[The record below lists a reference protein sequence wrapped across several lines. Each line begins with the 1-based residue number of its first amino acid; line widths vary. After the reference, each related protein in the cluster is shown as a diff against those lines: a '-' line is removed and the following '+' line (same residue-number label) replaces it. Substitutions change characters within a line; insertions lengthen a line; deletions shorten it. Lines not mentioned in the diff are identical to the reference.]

1 MTRRTKL
8 AAALVAGGVLVG
20 SLAACGSGS
29 GSGNGSAGS
38 GSGGS
43 GGSKTLTVATWKS
56 YGADDPWAVKTFE
69 HQTGAKVKFVYF
81 SSESGMLQLLQ
92 QGGIGKIDLILPNLE
107 YVQPA
112 ASQGLIQPIDTSKIS
127 TWNSLEPSFRNQK
140 SIVYNGKT
148 YAVPWVQGNT
158 SLAYNPKDFKTPVT
172 SWSTLW
178 DPKYAGKVGFFDDP
192 ITAIQTAA
200 VYLHENPQHPDLA
213 KVKQALETLK
223 SHAKVLWSSADDWD
237 KGYTSGAITIG
248 NLWSGLAG
256 SLQASG
262 TPVKYVLPQEGAI
275 AWGDTWAIANNAP
288 EQSLAYK
295 WINFYTSK
303 QYFTHWI
310 THPGPNQELALPV
323 NVDAVKALPA
333 SAKTKLEAEAILNF
347 KGKIVFQSGIPLQ
360 TLNQWTQ
367 LWEQVKA
374 S

>member
-1 MTRRTKL
+1 MTRRTKI
-8 AAALVAGGVLVG
+8 AAALVAGGVLAG
-20 SLAACGSGS
+20 SLAACGS
-29 GSGNGSAGS
+29 
-38 GSGGS
+38 SGGS
-43 GGSKTLTVATWKS
+43 GTGPGGGGGSQTLTVATWKS

-69 HQTGAKVKFVYF
+69 QETGAKVKFVYF

-92 QGGIGKIDLILPNLE
+92 QGGVGKIDLILPNLE
-107 YVQPA
+107 YVKPA
-112 ASQGLIQPIDTSKIS
+112 ASENLIQPIDTSKIN
-127 TWNSLEPSFRNQK
+127 TWNSLEPSFRNQPG
-140 SIVYNGKT
+140 INFDGKT

-158 SLAYNPKDFKTPVT
+158 SLAYNPKAFTTPPN
-172 SWSTLW
+172 SWSALW
-178 DPKYAGKVGFFDDP
+178 DPKNAGKIGFFDDP

-200 VYLHENPQHPDLA
+200 VYLHENPLHPNLD

-223 SHAKVLWSSADDWD
+223 SRTKVLWSSADDWD
-237 KGYTSGAITIG
+237 KAYTSNAVTIG

-262 TPVKYVLPQEGAI
+262 TPLKYVLPSDGAI
-275 AWGDTWAIANNAP
+275 AWGDTWAIAKNAP
-288 EQSLAYK
+288 DESLAYK

-303 QYFTHWI
+303 QYFVHWI

-323 NVDAVKALPA
+323 NVDAVNALPA
-333 SAKTKLEAEAILNF
+333 SAKTKLEAGAILNF
-347 KGKIVFQSGIPLQ
+347 KGKIVFQSGIPLD